1 MICLKCFY
9 FDVGRKFTDLHQ
21 VEIAASENFD
31 EKKFDYRYCCF
42 SKWSKLLL
50 KLMKMSFEASFAL
63 EIH

>member
-31 EKKFDYRYCCF
+31 EKNSIIVAFQSGQNCF
-42 SKWSKLLL
+42 
-50 KLMKMSFEASFAL
+50 
-63 EIH
+63 